1 MTPALSDRTKVISAL
16 GFVQVFAWG
25 STYYLL
31 TVLIEPILRDTGW
44 PRGAI
49 TAGISVALLASG
61 AVAMTVGRLIQ
72 VHGGRPVLASAM
84 ALMAAGL
91 ALMAAAP
98 NVAVFLIAW
107 SVVGVGMGAGLYDAA
122 FSTLGRLYGSSARR
136 AITVL
141 TLWGG
146 FASTV
151 CWPISAW
158 LVNAVGWRDTCFFYA
173 AFHLLVSLPICL
185 SLLPRETRRL
195 AASRPEVLSDRPAPT
210 RDARFWLLAA
220 IGTVK
225 SFTNATWSVLLVSI
239 LLTRGVTTGEAVVL
253 GALIGPAQVGGRV
266 VEMALGGR
274 YHPVWTT
281 VAATWLVG
289 LGFLGLL
296 LHMPAALA
304 LVAYGAGNGVWS
316 IAQGAMPLAM
326 FGPDDYPSIMGKL
339 ATPALLAAAT
349 APVIGGVLL
358 DAFGG
363 EKVLMTLTLASVV
376 PIVCAIAL
384 LTLRRGPTGQACRQ
398 TFIAE

>member
-1 MTPALSDRTKVISAL
+1 MILSDRTRVISAL
-16 GFVQVFAWG
+16 GVVQVFAWG

-44 PRGAI
+44 PRAVI

-61 AVAMTVGRLIQ
+61 LVSVPVGRLIQ
-72 VHGGRPVLASAM
+72 SRGGRPVLAGAM
-84 ALMAAGL
+84 VLMAEGL

-98 NVAVFLIAW
+98 NVAVFLLAW
-107 SVVGVGMGAGLYDAA
+107 VVTGIGMAGGLYDAS

-146 FASTV
+146 FASAV

-158 LVNAVGWRDTCFFYA
+158 AVDALGWRGTCLLYA
-173 AFHLLVSLPICL
+173 AFHLVVSLPLCL
-185 SLLPRETRRL
+185 TLPREGRKVEATMP
-195 AASRPEVLSDRPAPT
+195 ASPLVRPAPT
-210 RDARFWLLAA
+210 RDPRFWLLAA

-239 LLTRGVTTGEAVVL
+239 LLTRGVGTAEAVAL

-266 VEMALGGR
+266 VEMAFGGR

-296 LHMPAALA
+296 LGMPASIALI
-304 LVAYGAGNGVWS
+304 AYGAGNGVWS
-316 IAQGAMPLAM
+316 IAQGAMPLAL
-326 FGPDDYPSIMGKL
+326 FGPQDYPSIMGKL
-339 ATPALLAAAT
+339 AMPAMLAAAA
-349 APVIGGVLL
+349 APAIGGVLL
-358 DAFGG
+358 GAFGG
-363 EKVLMTLTLASVV
+363 ETVLRMLTLISVI
-376 PIVCAIAL
+376 PIICALAL
-384 LTLRRGPTGQACRQ
+384 LALRKEPVAQDRRQA
-398 TFIAE
+398 ILVE

>member
-1 MTPALSDRTKVISAL
+1 MTRALSDRTKVISTL
-16 GFVQVFAWG
+16 GVVQVFAWG

-61 AVAMTVGRLIQ
+61 AVAMRVGRLIQ
-72 VHGGRPVLASAM
+72 VHGGRPVLAGAM
-84 ALMAAGL
+84 TLMAAGL

-98 NVAVFLIAW
+98 NVPIFLSAW
-107 SVVGVGMGAGLYDAA
+107 AVVGVGMGAGLYDAA

-158 LVNAVGWRDTCFFYA
+158 LVEVVGWRGTCAIYA
-173 AFHLLVSLPICL
+173 AFHLLVTLPLCL
-185 SLLPRETRRL
+185 ALLPREARNL
-195 AASRPEVLSDRPAPT
+195 AALIPEAVSGRPIPT

-239 LLTRGVTTGEAVVL
+239 LLTRGVTTAEAVVL

-289 LGFLGLL
+289 LGFLGLTL
-296 LHMPAALA
+296 DIPTAVALI
-304 LVAYGAGNGVWS
+304 AYGAGNGVWS

-326 FGPDDYPSIMGKL
+326 FGPPDYPSIMGKL
-339 ATPALLAAAT
+339 ATPALLAAAA

-363 EKVLMTLTLASVV
+363 EKVLLALTLVSVV
-376 PIVCAIAL
+376 PIVCAVAL
-384 LTLRRGPTGQACRQ
+384 LRLRRGPTGQACHQ
-398 TFIAE
+398 TLMTD